1 MTGNQILAAIG
12 MVCFTAFLITLTF
25 CASRSAR
32 SSAPRQSR
40 PRPSGQPPQW
50 KQGGSQ

>member
-12 MVCFTAFLITLTF
+12 IVCFTAFLITLTI
-25 CASRSAR
+25 CASQSAR
-32 SSAPRQSR
+32 STARQSR

-50 KQGGSQ
+50 KQGGTQ